1 MAGGPHAGLTR
12 VCLLLMIRD
21 SFSSG
26 SLRWQHP
33 GHATLQHPRQPAP
46 GGCMCNVGSSKSIW
60 VRVAVSDIGL
70 YWWLCQMPPVLPLP
84 PFSQLAH
91 GADSLFTV
99 DGAQPSILMTADLP
113 IRDGPRL
120 SSAVENGQGAN
131 KKKTTAVRRRRR
143 LGWPTPFDPAPGQR
157 TSLMIRLSV
166 CSPVCDQA
174 EEEEQSVSSR
184 GKRSRDGVAAARGG
198 ATVERGGGGGTSD
211 DKEEREGGGEGEDD
225 DVDELASSVASCSVS
240 GRDKKVRV
248 TGSVSR
254 QEERSLMARF
264 RTVATNAFTDAE
276 AGSETERLWGAAAN
290 AAREVS
296 ETHATAFEE
305 EEPALAA
312 ADASGYRCW
321 CWCLR
326 AQEGTEPYTKLL
338 DFLGGYR
345 GCPANMST
353 EDEKLRMLKYL
364 GKLRFGLPA

>member
-26 SLRWQHP
+26 SLRCWHP

-70 YWWLCQMPPVLPLP
+70 CWWLCQMPPVLPLP

-99 DGAQPSILMTADLP
+99 DGAQPSILMTAGLP
-113 IRDGPRL
+113 DGPHL
-120 SSAVENGQGAN
+120 SAAVEDGQGAN

-157 TSLMIRLSV
+157 TSLMTRLSV

-184 GKRSRDGVAAARGG
+184 GKRSRDGVAAARDGGGGGGG

-225 DVDELASSVASCSVS
+225 DLDELASSVASCSVQ
-240 GRDKKVRV
+240 GKDKKVRV
-248 TGSVSR
+248 TGSVSK
-254 QEERSLMARF
+254 EERSLMARF
-264 RTVATNAFTDAE
+264 RTMATNAFTDAE
-276 AGSETERLWGAAAN
+276 AGSETERLWDAAVR
-290 AAREVS
+290 AARKVS
-296 ETHATAFEE
+296 EAHATAFE

-326 AQEGTEPYTKLL
+326 AQGERSPTRSCWTLSG
-338 DFLGGYR
+338 
-345 GCPANMST
+345 A
-353 EDEKLRMLKYL
+353 MLAAQPTC
-364 GKLRFGLPA
+364 RRRTRS